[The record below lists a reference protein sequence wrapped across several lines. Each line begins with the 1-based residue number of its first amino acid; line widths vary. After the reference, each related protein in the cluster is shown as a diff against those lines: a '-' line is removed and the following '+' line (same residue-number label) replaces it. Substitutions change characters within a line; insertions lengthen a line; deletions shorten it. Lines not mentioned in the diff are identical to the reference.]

1 MPVILCS
8 CNPGSSLHI
17 HFITGRLAER
27 ALNEVL
33 AELAPRAGFEYTIQ
47 VLNITVA
54 ALMTPA
60 WIAARINVPEC
71 AVKVIIPGYA
81 DGDLAPL
88 QAATNFPVE
97 RGPRDLRRLPEYF
110 GQKATGEEY
119 GAYDIQIVAE
129 INNAPR
135 LTLAELLRQAK
146 LLAADGADLIDLG
159 CDPGGGWTVV
169 GDAVKML
176 RDAGLRVSIDS
187 MRPDEI
193 APAVRAGAELVL
205 SVNSANRNAAR
216 DWGCEVIAI
225 PDTPDDL
232 ASLDETVEYLANAG
246 LPLRID
252 PILEPIGFGF
262 AKSLQRYMNV
272 RERYPEAEMFMGI
285 GNLTELTDA
294 DSAGINV
301 ILLAICQE
309 LAIRG
314 VLTTQ
319 VINWAQNSV
328 RECDLARRL
337 VAYSVK
343 QRRLPKHRES
353 RLIPL
358 RGNAPREYGAEVLE
372 QLAAEIKDHNYRIF
386 AERDEL
392 HLISAQQHLSGSDPF
407 AIFARLLE
415 TNPTNL
421 DPSHAFYLGFEMS
434 KALTAL
440 TLHKHYEQDEALDWG
455 YLTRDEKSHRLERKG
470 NTPRAGNSEDE
481 EPSSND

>member
-1 MPVILCS
+1 
-8 CNPGSSLHI
+8 LHI

-27 ALNEVL
+27 ALREVL
-33 AELAPRAGFEYTIQ
+33 LELAPRVGFEYTID

-60 WIAARINVPEC
+60 WIAARINVPES
-71 AVKVIIPGYA
+71 ADKVIIPGYA
-81 DGDLAPL
+81 DGDLTPL
-88 QAATNFPVE
+88 QAAVQVPVE

-110 GQKATGEEY
+110 GQKAGDEEY

-135 LTLAELLRQAK
+135 YSHEELLRQARA
-146 LLAADGADLIDLG
+146 LAADGADLIDLG
-159 CDPGGGWTVV
+159 CDPGGGWTKV
-169 GDAVKML
+169 GDAVKLL

-187 MRPDEI
+187 LRPDEI

-205 SVNSANRNAAR
+205 SVNSSNRAAAR

-232 ASLDETVEYLANAG
+232 ASLDATVEYLATNAV
-246 LPLRID
+246 PLRID

-262 AKSLQRYMNV
+262 AKSLQRYMQV

-301 ILLAICQE
+301 LLLAICQE
-309 LAIRG
+309 LGIRG

-319 VINWAQNSV
+319 VINWARNSV

-337 VAYSVK
+337 VAYSIS
-343 QRRLPKHRES
+343 QRRLPKHREP

-358 RGNAPREYGAEVLE
+358 RGSAPREYGAEVLA
-372 QLAAEIKDHNYRIF
+372 QLAAEIKDHNYRLF
-386 AERDEL
+386 AERGEL
-392 HLISAQQHLSGSDPF
+392 HLLSAQQHLHGSDPF
-407 AIFARLLE
+407 EIFARLLA
-415 TNPTNL
+415 TNPTNM
-421 DPSHAFYLGFEMS
+421 DAGHAFYLGYEMS

-455 YLTRDEKSHRLERKG
+455 YLTREEKSHRLERKK
-470 NTPRAGNSEDE
+470 NTPREGQSELEVPRD
-481 EPSSND
+481 D

>member
-1 MPVILCS
+1 M
-8 CNPGSSLHI
+8 HI

-27 ALNEVL
+27 ALREVL
-33 AELAPRAGFEYTIQ
+33 AELAPRGGFAYSIQ

-60 WIAARINVPEC
+60 WIAARLQVPE
-71 AVKVIIPGYA
+71 ATDKVLIPGYA
-81 DGDLAPL
+81 DGDLTPL
-88 QAATNFPVE
+88 QAVTNVPVE
-97 RGPRDLRRLPEYF
+97 RGPRDLRRLPEFF
-110 GQKATGEEY
+110 GQQGANEEY

-135 LTLAELLRQAK
+135 IARDELLRQARQ
-146 LLAADGADLIDLG
+146 LAADGADLIDLG
-159 CDPGGGWTVV
+159 CDPAGGWTTVS
-169 GDAVKML
+169 DAVRML

-193 APAVRAGAELVL
+193 APAVHAGVELVL
-205 SVNSANRNAAR
+205 SVNSANRAAAC
-216 DWGCEVIAI
+216 DWGCEVVAI

-232 ASLDETVEYLANAG
+232 ASLDATVEYLANVG
-246 LPLRID
+246 VPLRID

-262 AKSLQRYMNV
+262 TKSLQRYMTV

-301 ILLAICQE
+301 LLLAICQE
-309 LAIRG
+309 LGVRG

-319 VINWAQNSV
+319 VINWAHNSV

-337 VAYSVK
+337 VAYSVG
-343 QRRLPKHRES
+343 QRRLPKHREP

-358 RGNAPREYGAEVLE
+358 RGNPPREYGAAVLT

-392 HLISAQQHLSGSDPF
+392 HLVSAQQHLQGTDPF
-407 AIFARLLE
+407 AIFAQLL
-415 TNPTNL
+415 NSQPANL
-421 DPSHAFYLGFEMS
+421 DPGHAFYLGFELS

-455 YLTRDEKSHRLERKG
+455 YLTREEKSHRLERKG
-470 NTPRAGNSEDE
+470 NSPQANAQTDE
-481 EPSSND
+481 EPTNND

>member
-1 MPVILCS
+1 MHL
-8 CNPGSSLHI
+8 

-27 ALNEVL
+27 ALREVL
-33 AELAPRAGFEYTIQ
+33 AELAPRVGFEYTIE

-60 WIAARINVPEC
+60 WIAARINVPEG
-71 AVKVIIPGYA
+71 ADKVIIPGYA

-88 QAATNFPVE
+88 QAAVRVPVE

-110 GQKATGEEY
+110 GQKASDEEY

-135 LTLAELLRQAK
+135 YTHEELLRQARA
-146 LLAADGADLIDLG
+146 LAADGADLIDLG
-159 CDPGGGWTVV
+159 CDPGGGWTTV
-169 GDAVKML
+169 GDAVKLL
-176 RDAGLRVSIDS
+176 RDAGMRVSIDS
-187 MRPDEI
+187 LRPDEI

-205 SVNSANRNAAR
+205 SVNSTNRSAAR
-216 DWGCEVIAI
+216 DWGCEVVAI

-232 ASLDETVEYLANAG
+232 ASLDATVEYLATHG
-246 LPLRID
+246 VPLRID

-262 AKSLQRYMNV
+262 AKSLQRYMHV

-309 LAIRG
+309 LGIRG

-319 VINWAQNSV
+319 VINWARNSV

-337 VAYSVK
+337 VAYSIG
-343 QRRLPKHRES
+343 QRRLPKHREP

-358 RGNAPREYGAEVLE
+358 RGNAPREYGAEVLA
-372 QLAAEIKDHNYRIF
+372 QLAAEIKDHNYRLF
-386 AERDEL
+386 AERGEL
-392 HLISAQQHLSGSDPF
+392 HLLSAQQHLQGSDPF
-407 AIFARLLE
+407 EIFARLLA
-415 TNPTNL
+415 TNPTNM
-421 DPSHAFYLGFEMS
+421 DAGHAFYLGFEMS

-455 YLTRDEKSHRLERKG
+455 YLTREENSHRLERKK
-470 NTPRAGNSEDE
+470 NSPRAGQSVHE
-481 EPSSND
+481 ESPRDD

>member
-1 MPVILCS
+1 M
-8 CNPGSSLHI
+8 HI

-60 WIAARINVPEC
+60 WIAARLQVPEL
-71 AVKVIIPGYA
+71 ADKVLIPGYA
-81 DGDLAPL
+81 DGDLTPL
-88 QAATNFPVE
+88 QAVAKVPVE

-110 GQKATGEEY
+110 GQKAGGEEY

-135 LTLAELLRQAK
+135 VPRDELLRQAR

-159 CDPGGGWTVV
+159 CDPAGGWTTV
-169 GDAVKML
+169 GDTVKML
-176 RDAGLRVSIDS
+176 RDEGLRVSIDS
-187 MRPDEI
+187 MRPEEI
-193 APAVRAGAELVL
+193 TPAVRAGAELVL
-205 SVNSANRNAAR
+205 SVNSANRAAAR

-232 ASLDETVEYLANAG
+232 ASLDATVEYLANAG
-246 LPLRID
+246 VPLRID

-262 AKSLQRYMNV
+262 AKSLQRYMLV

-301 ILLAICQE
+301 MLLAICQE
-309 LAIRG
+309 LGIRG

-319 VINWAQNSV
+319 VINWARNSV

-337 VAYSVK
+337 VAYSIG
-343 QRRLPKHRES
+343 QRRLPKHREP

-358 RGNAPREYGAEVLE
+358 RGDSPREYGATVLE

-386 AERDEL
+386 AERGEL
-392 HLISAQQHLSGSDPF
+392 HLVSAHQHLSGTDPF
-407 AIFARLLE
+407 EVFARLLG

-455 YLTRDEKSHRLERKG
+455 YLTREEKSHRLERKG
-470 NTPRAGNSEDE
+470 KAASANASEDE
-481 EPSSND
+481 EPTSHD